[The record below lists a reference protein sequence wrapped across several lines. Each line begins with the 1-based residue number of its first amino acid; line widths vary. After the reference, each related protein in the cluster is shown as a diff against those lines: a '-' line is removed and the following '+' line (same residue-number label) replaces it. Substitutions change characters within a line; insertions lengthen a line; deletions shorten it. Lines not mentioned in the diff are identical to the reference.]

1 MWGTM
6 ASNGQLDM
14 TIGAPATTLARAGV
28 AGLPAEFVLA
38 IPVHG
43 TREAPLVNWT
53 RSASAGAQ
61 RVVICTQHK
70 KRTKYHCSTILRKEK
85 GNMCRCHSFGSQ
97 LGFGLL

>member
-6 ASNGQLDM
+6 ASSGQLDM
-14 TIGAPATTLARAGV
+14 TIGAPATTLARAGI

-53 RSASAGAQ
+53 RSACFGYENEEFGIWTWGRINAGQLCAQ
-61 RVVICTQHK
+61 HVGGPPCRLDQVSICCGWT
-70 KRTKYHCSTILRKEK
+70 
-85 GNMCRCHSFGSQ
+85 
-97 LGFGLL
+97 

>member
-1 MWGTM
+1 MHTGCYLLARLSKRSSRVNPSMRCGHPPAGVHLIMWGTM

-14 TIGAPATTLARAGV
+14 TIGAPATTLARAGI

-53 RSASAGAQ
+53 RSAPAG
-61 RVVICTQHK
+61 VLK
-70 KRTKYHCSTILRKEK
+70 
-85 GNMCRCHSFGSQ
+85 GSQ
-97 LGFGLL
+97 